1 MRVNLRGSIAGLCLA
16 ALGLAGLA
24 LQGGCDAPPS
34 RGPVG
39 AAVVPP
45 PPAREE
51 SLPEPVAATVARLRE
66 IAASGTYRD
75 FARLADQTPG
85 FRSNTAGMSHAD
97 YWYLKMRTGDWP
109 MAQAETVL
117 GYRHAV
123 ADSARG
129 KVYIWPW
136 MAMLEPGEITPQA
149 ERDIARLLGAGQ
161 ADELRQGGVWPGYVL
176 GIAEDGTWLYFVSG
190 SG

>member
-1 MRVNLRGSIAGLCLA
+1 MRVTLRGSIAGFCLA
-16 ALGLAGLA
+16 ALA
-24 LQGGCDAPPS
+24 LQGGCEPPPS
-34 RGPVG
+34 AGPVG

-51 SLPEPVAATVARLRE
+51 SLPAAVAATVARLRE
-66 IAASGTYRD
+66 IAATGTYRD
-75 FARLADQTPG
+75 LARLADETPG
-85 FRSNTAGMSHAD
+85 FRSNVAGMSHAE

-109 MAQAETVL
+109 MAQAETL
-117 GYRHAV
+117 LTYRHAV
-123 ADSARG
+123 AESARG

-136 MAMLEPGEITPQA
+136 MALLAPGDITPQA
-149 ERDIARLLGAGQ
+149 ERDIVRLLGAEPL
-161 ADELRQGGVWPGYVL
+161 DELRRGGMWPGYVL